1 MARFIDTPNER
12 TLVNKYVDSYMN
24 GVNQYAKYIDST
36 PSFATYYSRDVDTS
50 TENPGLGQVKEIVGV
65 DSPLR
70 YNKIKNFPLYGVEE
84 VNPSINA
91 DGISGINVDIE
102 NTAVILPDTIIPKPD
117 DLFVLNYDENTDKN
131 SAVYRITGVDINAV
145 DSNTYYQISYVSTP
159 YDYNILNKRQV
170 VDDYRFVY
178 GNTGSKYENILL
190 EDRYIEVASLEQQFV
205 RYMNF
210 LLDNFYD
217 EDRNMVYF
225 KDKDGNHIFMDEVHD
240 FLNNHKLLIESRT
253 FIRNIYLPNMDP
265 KSNYRK
271 NASHFYNII
280 EGRKKLYTN
289 RGIGAFSPS
298 LEKIDKLKN
307 KLFIQFP
314 EDFYKVKPVTLFK
327 LDEIDKVKMY
337 WITNQYQLYDIGRYH
352 AVSDY
357 DTFLE
362 DLMDKERIPLMDK
375 SGLGSRFFSY
385 QSKRELIEEL
395 KKLVKK
401 FDDKQ
406 KNSDTGEILPNEQT
420 DFKDS
425 FIYTI
430 CSRLTME
437 EYFKIHGINEKS
449 LLEDLSKLDDD
460 NVVNKMYK
468 ILLAYAESNEKFKE
482 YESTK
487 DEKEL
492 EKLNKNFD
500 KLIKDYL
507 MKGDLYD
514 EIEERFYYDSFNDEE
529 MIKLYMYLPCMIY
542 ILQSLMNK
550 LLIKK

>member
-265 KSNYRK
+265 KSYYR
-271 NASHFYNII
+271 
-280 EGRKKLYTN
+280 RKK
-289 RGIGAFSPS
+289 
-298 LEKIDKLKN
+298 E
-307 KLFIQFP
+307 
-314 EDFYKVKPVTLFK
+314 TL
-327 LDEIDKVKMY
+327 
-337 WITNQYQLYDIGRYH
+337 H
-352 AVSDY
+352 
-357 DTFLE
+357 
-362 DLMDKERIPLMDK
+362 
-375 SGLGSRFFSY
+375 
-385 QSKRELIEEL
+385 
-395 KKLVKK
+395 
-401 FDDKQ
+401 
-406 KNSDTGEILPNEQT
+406 
-420 DFKDS
+420 
-425 FIYTI
+425 
-430 CSRLTME
+430 
-437 EYFKIHGINEKS
+437 
-449 LLEDLSKLDDD
+449 
-460 NVVNKMYK
+460 
-468 ILLAYAESNEKFKE
+468 
-482 YESTK
+482 
-487 DEKEL
+487 
-492 EKLNKNFD
+492 
-500 KLIKDYL
+500 
-507 MKGDLYD
+507 
-514 EIEERFYYDSFNDEE
+514 
-529 MIKLYMYLPCMIY
+529 
-542 ILQSLMNK
+542 
-550 LLIKK
+550 

>member
-1 MARFIDTPNER
+1 
-12 TLVNKYVDSYMN
+12 
-24 GVNQYAKYIDST
+24 
-36 PSFATYYSRDVDTS
+36 
-50 TENPGLGQVKEIVGV
+50 
-65 DSPLR
+65 
-70 YNKIKNFPLYGVEE
+70 
-84 VNPSINA
+84 
-91 DGISGINVDIE
+91 
-102 NTAVILPDTIIPKPD
+102 
-117 DLFVLNYDENTDKN
+117 
-131 SAVYRITGVDINAV
+131 
-145 DSNTYYQISYVSTP
+145 
-159 YDYNILNKRQV
+159 
-170 VDDYRFVY
+170 
-178 GNTGSKYENILL
+178 
-190 EDRYIEVASLEQQFV
+190 
-205 RYMNF
+205 MNF

-253 FIRNIYLPNMDP
+253 FIRNIYLPDMDP
-265 KSNYRK
+265 KSDYRK

-289 RGIGAFSPS
+289 RGIGVFSPS

-327 LDEIDKVKMY
+327 LDEIDKVQMY

-406 KNSDTGEILPNEQT
+406 KNSDTGEILPH
-420 DFKDS
+420 
-425 FIYTI
+425 IYY
-430 CSRLTME
+430 R
-437 EYFKIHGINEKS
+437 
-449 LLEDLSKLDDD
+449 
-460 NVVNKMYK
+460 
-468 ILLAYAESNEKFKE
+468 
-482 YESTK
+482 
-487 DEKEL
+487 
-492 EKLNKNFD
+492 
-500 KLIKDYL
+500 
-507 MKGDLYD
+507 
-514 EIEERFYYDSFNDEE
+514 
-529 MIKLYMYLPCMIY
+529 
-542 ILQSLMNK
+542 
-550 LLIKK
+550 

>member
-352 AVSDY
+352 TVSDY

>member
-253 FIRNIYLPNMDP
+253 FIRNIYLPDMDP

-280 EGRKKLYTN
+280 EGRKRLYTN
-289 RGIGAFSPS
+289 RGISAFSPS

-327 LDEIDKVKMY
+327 LDEIDKVKMH

-352 AVSDY
+352 AISDY

-385 QSKRELIEEL
+385 QSKKELIEEL

-406 KNSDTGEILPNEQT
+406 KNSNTGEILPNEQT

-437 EYFKIHGINEKS
+437 EYFKIHGIDEKS

-482 YESTK
+482 YESKK

-550 LLIKK
+550 LLVKK

>member
-289 RGIGAFSPS
+289 RGIGTFSPS

>member
-24 GVNQYAKYIDST
+24 GVNEYAKYVDST

-84 VNPSINA
+84 VNPSITA

-102 NTAVILPDTIIPKPD
+102 NTAVVLPDTIIPKPD
-117 DLFVLNYDENTDKN
+117 DLFVLSYDENTDKN
-131 SAVYRITGVDINAV
+131 SSVYRITGVDINAV
-145 DSNTYYQISYVSTP
+145 DSNTYYQISYISTP

-205 RYMNF
+205 RYINF

-217 EDRNMVYF
+217 EDKNMVYF

-253 FIRNIYLPNMDP
+253 FIRNIYLPDMDP

-314 EDFYKVKPVTLFK
+314 EDFYKVRPVTLFK

-482 YESTK
+482 YGSTK

-529 MIKLYMYLPCMIY
+529 MIKLYMYLPCIIY

>member
-36 PSFATYYSRDVDTS
+36 PSFVTYYSRDVDTS

-84 VNPSINA
+84 VNPSINS

-102 NTAVILPDTIIPKPD
+102 NTAVILPDTVIPKPD
-117 DLFVLNYDENTDKN
+117 DLFVLHYDENTDKN

-145 DSNTYYQISYVSTP
+145 DSNTYYQISYISTP

-170 VDDYRFVY
+170 IDDYRFVY

-190 EDRYIEVASLEQQFV
+190 EDKYIEVASLEQQFV

-225 KDKDGNHIFMDEVHD
+225 KDKNGNHIFMDEVHD

-253 FIRNIYLPNMDP
+253 FIRNIYLPDMDP

-280 EGRKKLYTN
+280 EGRKRFYTN

-327 LDEIDKVKMY
+327 LDEIDKVKMH

-385 QSKRELIEEL
+385 QSKQELIEEL

-401 FDDKQ
+401 FDNKQ

-482 YESTK
+482 YESKK

>member
-36 PSFATYYSRDVDTS
+36 PSFVTYYSRDVDTS

-84 VNPSINA
+84 VNPSINS

-117 DLFVLNYDENTDKN
+117 DLFVLHYDENTDKN

-145 DSNTYYQISYVSTP
+145 DSNTYYQISYISTP

-240 FLNNHKLLIESRT
+240 FLNNHKLQIESRT
-253 FIRNIYLPNMDP
+253 FIRNIYLPDMDP

-314 EDFYKVKPVTLFK
+314 EDFYKVRPVTLFK

-385 QSKRELIEEL
+385 QSKQELIEEL

-401 FDDKQ
+401 FDNKQ

-482 YESTK
+482 YESKK
-487 DEKEL
+487 DEREL

-514 EIEERFYYDSFNDEE
+514 EIEERFYYNSFNDEE